1 MLITSDARVSA
12 DGVQGKLPT
21 LGWNSWNA
29 FMCDVDAEKV
39 MTAANEV
46 VNLGLKDAGYEYI
59 NSKSHIPPSKNLLTP
74 HSRRLLVDQR
84 RPRRSHSADPS

>member
-1 MLITSDARVSA
+1 MACDVRASA
-12 DGVQGKLPT
+12 DSVQGKLPT

-29 FMCDVDAEKV
+29 FSCNVDAEKI

-59 NSKSHIPPSKNLLTP
+59 NSNSSIFPP
-74 HSRRLLVDQR
+74 
-84 RPRRSHSADPS
+84 

>member
-1 MLITSDARVSA
+1 MINTSGVRVTA
-12 DGVQGKLPT
+12 DCVQGKLPT

-29 FMCDVDAEKV
+29 FMCDIDATKV

-59 NSKSHIPPSKNLLTP
+59 NSNSHIPPSEKLLTP
-74 HSRRLLVDQR
+74 HSRRLLVNKR
-84 RPRRSHSADPS
+84 RPRRNHSPDPS